1 MADILRETIDPEA
14 LKLSVAPMM
23 DWTDSVINHGF
34 KIALVCSWYSSGAC
48 GATGSV

>member
-23 DWTDSVINHGF
+23 DWIDTSNIIF
-34 KIALVCSWYSSGAC
+34 
-48 GATGSV
+48 